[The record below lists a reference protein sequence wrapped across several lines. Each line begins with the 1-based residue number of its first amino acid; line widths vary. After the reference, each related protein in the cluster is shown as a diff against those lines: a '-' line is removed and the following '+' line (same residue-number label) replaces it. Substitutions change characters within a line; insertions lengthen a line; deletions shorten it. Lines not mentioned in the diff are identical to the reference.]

1 MIYEFVMGIFM
12 GLILGFAYLVFIT
25 SKKLKNEK
33 ELQIHVSRAANT
45 VNKIESNLSIEL
57 VESVFLVYNEKNGTF
72 ICQGSTHEEVA
83 TNLLQSK
90 ITQAV
95 LLDKNTTKPR
105 FYIFID
111 GKLELAKGV

>member
-1 MIYEFVMGIFM
+1 MMFEFLMGILM
-12 GLILGFAYLVFIT
+12 GLVLGFAYLVSIAAQK
-25 SKKLKNEK
+25 SRNEK
-33 ELQIHVSRAANT
+33 QLQIHVSRAANIET
-45 VNKIESNLSIEL
+45 KIESNLSIEL
-57 VESVFLVYNEKNGTF
+57 VENVFLVYNEKTGTF
-72 ICQGSTHEEVA
+72 ICQGNTHEEVA